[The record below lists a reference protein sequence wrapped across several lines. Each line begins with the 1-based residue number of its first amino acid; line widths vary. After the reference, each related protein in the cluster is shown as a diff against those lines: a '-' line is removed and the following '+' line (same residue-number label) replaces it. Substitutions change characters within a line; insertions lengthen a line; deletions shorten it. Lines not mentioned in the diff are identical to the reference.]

1 MSKPKVAF
9 LLSGGCG
16 GCDMS
21 IVDLSDALV
30 DVIPQ
35 LDIVFWAP
43 TVADVKYKDLEAMPD
58 KSIDVGL
65 HSGCIR
71 LDENEHTAK
80 VMRAKCKVLIAY
92 GVCASLG
99 GIQGMANMH
108 LKESLLETAY
118 KYGPSTD
125 NPDGILPQTKCLVDG
140 KYELEL
146 PEFIP
151 HIKTLDQVV
160 DVDYYLGGCPPHY
173 THVAAAVTAILTGKL
188 PAPGSWITNG
198 KAVCDVCKR
207 NPTSNGK
214 ERKLI
219 SSVKRTTNG
228 SPSSDGCLLEEG
240 YLCLG
245 PISQGDC
252 GGSCPKVN
260 IPCRGCGGP
269 IPGVKDYGMRAI
281 SAVAALF
288 EKEELV
294 DQVPSPTKL
303 FNRYS
308 LPGSILGRKIGGFRT
323 CKKLK

>member
-71 LDENEHTAK
+71 LSENEHTAK
-80 VMRAKCKVLIAY
+80 VMRDKCKVLIAY

-99 GIQGMANMH
+99 GIQGMGNMH
-108 LKESLLETAY
+108 TKEELMETAY
-118 KYGPSTD
+118 IKSPSTD

-146 PEFIP
+146 PEFMP

-160 DVDYYLGGCPPHY
+160 DVDFYLGGCPPHY
-173 THVAAAVTAILTGKL
+173 THVAAAVTAILTGQL

-207 NPTSNGK
+207 NPTANGG

-219 SSVKRTTNG
+219 SSVKRTIDG
-228 SPSSDGCLLEEG
+228 SPTQDGCLLEEG

-269 IPGVKDYGMRAI
+269 IPGVKDFGMRAI
-281 SAVAALF
+281 SACAALF
-288 EKEELV
+288 DKEELV

-308 LPGSILGRKIGGFRT
+308 LPGSILGKKIGGNNS